1 MVNWGRIIGWT
12 AALALAVFVGLSSFV
27 VVNQVRAPARS
38 LAVGVEP
45 TGVAEGRA
53 AFDLYRLALG
63 ADRNAKVKAGWEN
76 MARRAFAAEPLETGA
91 LGLIA
96 ASWADETD
104 AKRLALLHAVG
115 KLSRSD
121 GLVAAQ
127 LIQLSATTGDRETAF
142 RWMAHTIETD
152 AAARGDYVRAMAEVT
167 AQDGAVNALLPLI
180 GPRPSWADQY
190 WQHVTG
196 RPNSLANAAG
206 LRAALARK
214 PWNQRKIGDSERAL
228 VAALVNALRMDEA
241 RQLAQALR
249 QPIPSLRN
257 DGNLIVNADFS
268 HTPRLPPFDW
278 SLAATGALAAS
289 VDTDGKAL
297 TISAIGGAQTYAAR
311 QLIWVEP
318 GVYRLGWT
326 LTSDAGSAPP
336 IFATLLCAEGRAA
349 GGGDFVRL
357 SMKTGKAGISLRVPD
372 GDCRWHWLA
381 INVATDDTAMGFDAA
396 LRNLSLVR
404 GARSEEPATGEGG

>member
-1 MVNWGRIIGWT
+1 MKWGRAIGWT
-12 AALALAVFVGLSSFV
+12 VAVALACFVGLSSFV
-27 VVNQVRAPARS
+27 VMNQVRAPARS
-38 LAVGVEP
+38 LAVGIGP
-45 TGVAEGRA
+45 TGVAEGRL

-63 ADRNAKVKAGWEN
+63 ADRDAKVKPGWEN
-76 MARRAFAAEPLETGA
+76 MARRSYAAEPLETGA

-96 ASWADETD
+96 AARADEPD
-104 AKRLALLHAVG
+104 AKRMALLRAVG
-115 KLSRSD
+115 KLNRRD
-121 GLVAAQ
+121 GLVAAE
-127 LIQLSATTGDRETAF
+127 LIQLAAITGDRETAF

-152 AAARGDYVRAMAEVT
+152 AASRGDYVRALAEVT
-167 AQDGAVNALLPLI
+167 AQNGAVNALLPLI

-190 WQHVTG
+190 WQHVIG

-214 PWNQRKIGDSERAL
+214 PWNQHEIGDSERAL
-228 VAALVNALRMDEA
+228 ITALVSARRMDEA

-249 QPIPSLRN
+249 QPIPSLGD
-257 DGNLIVNADFS
+257 DGNLIFNADFS

-289 VDTDGKAL
+289 VDAQGKAL
-297 TISAIGGAQTYAAR
+297 AISAIGGARTYAAR

-326 LTSDAGSAPP
+326 LTSDAASPPP
-336 IFATLLCAEGRAA
+336 IFATLRCAEVRAA

-357 SMKTGKAGISLRVPD
+357 PMKAGKASIRLRVPY
-372 GDCRWHWLA
+372 GDCRWRWLA
-381 INVATDDTAMGFDAA
+381 INVATDDAAMGFDAA

-404 GARSEEPATGEGG
+404 GAQDGEPTPEEDE